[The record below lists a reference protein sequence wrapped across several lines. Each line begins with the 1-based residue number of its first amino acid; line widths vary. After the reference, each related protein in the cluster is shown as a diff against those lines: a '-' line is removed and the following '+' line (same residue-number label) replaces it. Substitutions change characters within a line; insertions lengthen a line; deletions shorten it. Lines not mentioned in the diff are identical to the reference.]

1 MEQALT
7 VDRVPEHI
15 ARAVVD
21 PHAYAEFD
29 SLHAKLAELRRD
41 HPFARADLEGYPP
54 FWIASKYKDIQEI
67 SRQNDLFRSGVYFIA
82 KQNDIDLEYSSGKD
96 SQEIGRA
103 SGRDRGGRYGCVSGV
118 AGSLKK

>member
-82 KQNDIDLEYSSGKD
+82 TQNDIDLEYYSRSEERRVGK
-96 SQEIGRA
+96 E
-103 SGRDRGGRYGCVSGV
+103 C
-118 AGSLKK
+118 GSKCRSRWSPYIKKKK